1 VGLLSKIIKGAGLKR
16 EEIKKGA
23 DMAKVS
29 KAAAKNK
36 AAKVAVDKKKQAKKP
51 SPAKST
57 KTASKTRVTAKTK
70 TVAKPA
76 KKTAPAK
83 TTKVAKKPAKAVAKK
98 VTPAKEKAK
107 APGKTSAKKAT
118 PKISKKTA
126 KPVSAKKPAPKAA
139 ASKAKAASHK
149 VKPAIQ
155 PKTNTKKP
163 ISKTP
168 AKVNTP
174 VKASQ
179 PKNKNL
185 KPSPVK
191 TPKRAPGD
199 GPASVT
205 PYNTRKGENY
215 MNEAQLAH
223 FVNILT
229 KWKMELMT
237 EVDRTVHHMKDES
250 QNLPDPNDR
259 ASQEEE
265 FSLELRTRDRERK
278 LIRKI
283 DKTLEAITNKEYG
296 YCEDCGIEIGIKR
309 LEARPTATQCID
321 CKTLSELKEKQ
332 TLL

>member
-1 VGLLSKIIKGAGLKR
+1 MGLFSKIMKGAGLKR
-16 EEIKKGA
+16 EEIKKGV

-29 KAAAKNK
+29 KAAAKDK
-36 AAKVAVDKKKQAKKP
+36 TAKDKKKQPKKSSAAKTTKGLP
-51 SPAKST
+51 KANTKSKA
-57 KTASKTRVTAKTK
+57 KTA
-70 TVAKPA
+70 AKPA
-76 KKTAPAK
+76 KKTAAASAKKAAKKTAK
-83 TTKVAKKPAKAVAKK
+83 TVAKKPAPV
-98 VTPAKEKAK
+98 KAK
-107 APGKTSAKKAT
+107 AKPASKIAAKKT
-118 PKISKKTA
+118 PAKISKKTT
-126 KPVSAKKPAPKAA
+126 KTVSAKKPAPKTAVA
-139 ASKAKAASHK
+139 KPKAVSKKT
-149 VKPAIQ
+149 KPTT
-155 PKTNTKKP
+155 PKSNIKKP
-163 ISKTP
+163 SVKTP
-168 AKVNTP
+168 AKVNTTISA
-174 VKASQ
+174 KASQ
-179 PKNKNL
+179 PKSKS
-185 KPSPVK
+185 KTQKTSPIK
-191 TPKRAPGD
+191 TSKRSAGD
-199 GPASVT
+199 GPVSVT
-205 PYNTRKGENY
+205 PYTARKGENY

-283 DKTLEAITNKEYG
+283 DKTLEAISSNEYG